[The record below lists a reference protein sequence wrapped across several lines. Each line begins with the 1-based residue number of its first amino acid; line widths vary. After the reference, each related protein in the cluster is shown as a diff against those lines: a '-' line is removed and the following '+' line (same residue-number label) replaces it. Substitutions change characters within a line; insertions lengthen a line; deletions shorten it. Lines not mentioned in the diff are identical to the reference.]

1 MDVLSYPHKYP
12 NKTLLPPYIRSDY
25 LRSLARI
32 FHELKSI
39 GLQKLVMLYV
49 DPFANRPCKAA
60 YRLSERLQVYQN
72 KRVNSILIN

>member
-1 MDVLSYPHKYP
+1 LKYKGVILFDVLSYPYKYP

-49 DPFANRPCKAA
+49 DPF
-60 YRLSERLQVYQN
+60 S
-72 KRVNSILIN
+72 